1 MRFSFSKP
9 GKSTSTPILSP
20 SRESRFPSSVWAHN
34 PHSHG
39 YHTCQGE
46 PHWEFR
52 LHAGGQKRI
61 NMQLCSN
68 TFRHSL
74 TLIKKKI
81 CPAQEQSPS
90 QPKSRELVLSGDQKQ
105 NQGKLPPN
113 SIFSVIIIE
122 RITTDA
128 NSKTTIRRQRLPKE
142 LLLFPQK
149 APGYDRNRRFDFKT

>member
-74 TLIKKKI
+74 TLIKKKNLPSTGTI
-81 CPAQEQSPS
+81 PKSAQEQ
-90 QPKSRELVLSGDQKQ
+90 
-105 NQGKLPPN
+105 
-113 SIFSVIIIE
+113 
-122 RITTDA
+122 RI
-128 NSKTTIRRQRLPKE
+128 STIRWSETKPRQTSTKFNIQRNYHWKNHHWCKFKNHHQE
-142 LLLFPQK
+142 AK
-149 APGYDRNRRFDFKT
+149 ATKRTFAISSKSTWLW